1 MQSVIDIII
10 VNFNSTDYLL
20 KCLQS
25 IYADL
30 EGYPATVWIEDNN
43 STDGIHRITDQFPE
57 VILTCNEKNMGF
69 GAAVNQALKKGVS
82 PYVVLLNPD
91 SWIQKGFFR
100 AVISFMELNS
110 QIAITGPRILDED
123 GSLQGSARAFPT
135 PLTAIFG
142 RSSLFTR
149 IFPNNPI
156 SRANLLTSCSDGICP
171 MEVDW
176 VSGACMVIRR
186 KAIDAVGCIDER
198 FFMYW
203 EDADWCK
210 RMWNG
215 GWKVVYYPVACIVH
229 HVGVSSSQFLLKSGF
244 EFHKSV
250 YLLFEKY
257 SPRTPLLI
265 KIMVLASI
273 FVRFGLLV
281 IISCFILFVGAPRAC
296 RCVAPLAKPTPQKY
310 CA

>member
-1 MQSVIDIII
+1 MQSVIDIVI

-25 IYADL
+25 IYVDL
-30 EGYPATVWIEDNN
+30 EGFTATVWVEDNG
-43 STDGIHRITDQFPE
+43 SADGIHRITDQFPS
-57 VILTCNEKNMGF
+57 VIITRNERNLGF
-69 GAAVNQALKKGVS
+69 GAVVNQSLKKGVS

-91 SWIQKGFFR
+91 SWILKGFFR
-100 AVISFMELNS
+100 EVISFMEQNS

-135 PLTAIFG
+135 PLTALFG
-142 RSSLFTR
+142 RSSLLTR

-156 SRANLLTSCSDGICP
+156 TRANLLTNCSDGIHP

-186 KAIDAVGCIDER
+186 KAIDAVGCFDER

-215 GWKVVYYPVACIVH
+215 GWKVVYYPVAGIVH
-229 HVGVSSSQFLLKSGF
+229 HVGVSSSQLVLKSGF

-257 SPRTPLLI
+257 NPGIPCLI
-265 KIMVLASI
+265 KILVMASLFARFVLVLALNGI
-273 FVRFGLLV
+273 FHY
-281 IISCFILFVGAPRAC
+281 VGTPDAC
-296 RCVAPLAKPTPQKY
+296 RCVSSHAKSTPLKK
-310 CA
+310 